1 MKNRVGELV
10 KLGFSARHMG
20 ISTIVITQQLT
31 SIAKTYRDNM
41 SKLVTFYNPNIADMQ
56 IILDEY
62 LFIDEDETRQ
72 IKKQLKENKHMN

>member
-1 MKNRVGELV
+1 
-10 KLGFSARHMG
+10 MG

-31 SIAKTYRDNM
+31 SIAKPYRDNM

-62 LFIDEDETRQ
+62 LFIDEDEMRQ